1 MVEEGVVK
9 PWYGGDVET
18 PQVGVGVAP
27 ESANLL
33 RRYSAVIDVII
44 ANEKTLSKF
53 SRWSKIGSGRRRSRR
68 SHGLSRS
75 CRGDHSE
82 QC

>member
-44 ANEKTLSKF
+44 ANEKTVEVMDCQDLVEEIT
-53 SRWSKIGSGRRRSRR
+53 RNNVDACVG
-68 SHGLSRS
+68 
-75 CRGDHSE
+75 CESE
-82 QC
+82 LE